1 MADQYGHE
9 NKNGNGNEPGY
20 GYEHGYGYNA
30 ERDGW
35 SMGATEG
42 LFPAIARQVFLAQ
55 KIEYAWRSSIKR
67 LDLEYGVD
75 ALIKTPRKH
84 VAVAIRI
91 RGKKF
96 HQYYQDLT
104 LRYESLQTPRKLLE
118 TQKSIARF
126 MFYGW
131 GDTDRPLLPAR
142 LVDWYVVWLQ
152 ELTDAVIERKI
163 PYKGPFSNKDR
174 SSKFIAFDLNVLQQK
189 GLILTCAQDVEMLKS
204 KAGISQP
211 WSPGERGKSN
221 YGLQGIN
228 D

>member
-1 MADQYGHE
+1 MADQYGHGCGHGDE
-9 NKNGNGNEPGY
+9 NKNGNGYENGNGNGAGCGYEYEPGY
-20 GYEHGYGYNA
+20 DT
-30 ERDGW
+30 ERDKW
-35 SMGATEG
+35 SMGATER

-55 KIEYAWRSSIKR
+55 KIEYAWRSPIKR

-96 HQYYQDLT
+96 YHYYRDLT
-104 LRYESLQTPRKLLE
+104 LRYESLQNPRKLLE
-118 TQKSIARF
+118 IQKSIARF

-131 GDTDRPLLPAR
+131 GDTDRPLTPAR

-152 ELTDAVIERKI
+152 ELTDAFIERKI

-174 SSKFIAFDLNVLQQK
+174 SSRFIAFDLNVLQQK

-204 KAGISQP
+204 KAGTN
-211 WSPGERGKSN
+211 G
-221 YGLQGIN
+221 
-228 D
+228 